1 MSGGNLGK
9 FSRRQYE
16 IQLSRDNLEKQKVL
30 ETHFSG
36 CQRAGGCGPRK
47 SNTPSEAYLGESKS
61 YFILRKT
68 DECP

>member
-30 ETHFSG
+30 DSAFF
-36 CQRAGGCGPRK
+36 R
-47 SNTPSEAYLGESKS
+47 LSKGRG
-61 YFILRKT
+61 LWAEEK
-68 DECP
+68 